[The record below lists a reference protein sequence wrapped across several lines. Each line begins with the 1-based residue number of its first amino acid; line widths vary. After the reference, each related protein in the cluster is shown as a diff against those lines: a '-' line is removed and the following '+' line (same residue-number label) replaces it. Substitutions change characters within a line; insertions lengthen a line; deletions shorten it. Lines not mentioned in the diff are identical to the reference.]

1 MRSLLCLLAFE
12 ILTAKSSAEDKSSV
26 SSSQAVKNRQNR
38 RLNGHTFKR
47 FSTDSLISCGLHC
60 TRNPRCVSTN
70 FKATESGGK
79 GVCELNDNGIAW
91 PADESNLDNEEGV
104 IFTQYQS
111 ILVS

>member
-12 ILTAKSSAEDKSSV
+12 ILTAKSFAEDKSSV

-47 FSTDSLISCGLHC
+47 FSSDSLISCGLHC

-70 FKATESGGK
+70 FKTESGGK